1 MPTVMATSNS
11 LYRLMTWLSPSYP
24 VGAYTFSQG
33 IETAVEA
40 ELIGTAEEA
49 EEWLS
54 DMLRYGN
61 GQADLAFLARAW
73 EAAGDAQQLHAI
85 VEYVLAFQP
94 TSELRRETRAQ
105 GDAFLKAF
113 IATWN
118 CEEIAVLKSVVV
130 AGCPYPVAVGV
141 AAKGHRVDLHSA
153 MVAFAQAY
161 VSNLVS
167 AAVRLIP
174 LGQTDGQRI
183 IANLMP
189 LVLETVDLAA
199 DIPLAEVATASITAD
214 ILSVQHES
222 QYTRLFRS

>member
-1 MPTVMATSNS
+1 MPTVMVTSDS

-40 ELIGTAEEA
+40 ELIATGEDAENWIA
-49 EEWLS
+49 
-54 DMLRYGN
+54 DMLRCGN
-61 GQADLAFLARAW
+61 GQADVAFLARAW
-73 EAAGDAQQLHAI
+73 EAASDAKQLRTI
-85 VEYVLAFQP
+85 VEHVLAFQP
-94 TSELRRETRAQ
+94 TAELRREITAQ
-105 GDAFLKAF
+105 GDAFLKASTA
-113 IATWN
+113 IWK
-118 CEEIAVLKSVVV
+118 CEEIELLQSVLV

-141 AAKGHRVDLHSA
+141 AAKGHGVERHAA
-153 MVAFAQAY
+153 MVAFAQGY

-189 LVLETVDLAA
+189 LVLETVDTVA
-199 DIPLAEVATASITAD
+199 DIPLENVATATIIAD
-214 ILSVQHES
+214 ILSMQHES